1 MLAKRANKKSTEDG
15 DDPRQLPRWAVWA
28 VSALLI
34 AHLTVVV
41 ATPLTLG
48 RGSALT
54 TRIVGFA
61 APYLQAGNVS
71 HYYAFFAP
79 NPGPAH
85 IIKYELIFEN
95 GRTEEGKFPDLGRH
109 WPRLL
114 YHRHFM
120 LSDQLGDPGPDPR
133 GPVPRGPV
141 EDGSEVVDDD
151 AEYQQWFESRNRFM
165 RQVRSY
171 ATHLLKV
178 HKCKEVRLHY
188 FEHNIPT
195 REAVL
200 DGVRLDEDGS
210 YIPYPLDPLVVI
222 TAEDES

>member
-1 MLAKRANKKSTEDG
+1 MLAKQANKKSTADG
-15 DDPRQLPRWAVWA
+15 DGPRQLPQWAVWV

-95 GRTEEGKFPDLGRH
+95 GRTEEGQFPDLGRH

-133 GPVPRGPV
+133 GPV

-151 AEYQQWFESRNRFM
+151 AEYQQWLESRNRFM

-200 DGVRLDEDGS
+200 DGVRLDEDSS
-210 YIPYPLDPLVVI
+210 YIPYPLNPLVVV
-222 TAEDES
+222 TAEDEP